1 MGRREGWIILLFVVL
16 ALVQLTYIALALM
29 ELHSSRPAFAQD
41 DEINRQTL
49 NGIRGVH
56 VVIECLKPEIRGDEL
71 SEDWLRA
78 ETELRLRRAGI
89 KVLSA
94 RENQMTPGRPSMYVS
109 VSIVKYRYLPAY
121 VYTCTVE
128 LLQDVYLVRA
138 FKIRTGAVT
147 WSVNTTGIAPKLEGI
162 RNSTG
167 ELVDYFIA
175 AYSSA
180 NRKREGH
187 G

>member
-1 MGRREGWIILLFVVL
+1 L
-16 ALVQLTYIALALM
+16 A
-29 ELHSSRPAFAQD
+29 
-41 DEINRQTL
+41 
-49 NGIRGVH
+49 
-56 VVIECLKPEIRGDEL
+56 
-71 SEDWLRA
+71 EDSLRA
-78 ETELRLRRAGI
+78 DTELRLRTAGI

-147 WSVNTTGIAPKLEGI
+147 WSVTTTGIAPKVEDI

-180 NRKREGH
+180 N
-187 G
+187 

>member
-16 ALVQLTYIALALM
+16 AVVQLAYIALALI

-41 DEINRQTL
+41 DEIDRQTL
-49 NGIRGVH
+49 RDLQGVH
-56 VVIECLKPEIRGDEL
+56 VVIECLKPGIRGDGL
-71 SEDWLRA
+71 TEDWLRA
-78 ETELRLRRAGI
+78 DTELRLQRAGI
-89 KVLSA
+89 AILSE

-109 VSIVKYRYLPAY
+109 ISIVKYRYLPAY
-121 VYTCTVE
+121 VYKCSVE

-138 FKIRTGAVT
+138 FKIRTWAVT
-147 WSVNTTGIAPKLEGI
+147 WSVNTTGIAPKLEDI

-180 NRKREGH
+180 NRKRQGDL
-187 G
+187 